1 MKPRT
6 RTPPRVNTLSLGF
19 NGGQGVQRPMAA
31 ADQHNEIELN
41 FVEQGEMQFRRGAEL
56 TTLRAGT
63 LIIYWAAVPHQ
74 VLTVKPGTRIS
85 WFVVPL
91 SWFLNWKL
99 SEAFTKRLLGE
110 RMVILHQPESP
121 VRFPS
126 FGAWAED
133 FKRSTELKVA
143 VKLELE
149 AFFRRL
155 AANPGGHSATSKKK
169 GTVSGEYHSRH
180 VERMVKL
187 ITERFREPL
196 SIETIAQDTGLNPEY
211 AMRLFRTRWGVTL
224 WTFLLQQRIA
234 EARRLLLLG
243 EASVAEIA
251 FECGFQSLGRFYHAF
266 KTQCGCSPG
275 AYRRKYWR
283 DN

>member
-1 MKPRT
+1 M
-6 RTPPRVNTLSLGF
+6 V
-19 NGGQGVQRPMAA
+19 A

-56 TTLRAGT
+56 VTLSPGT
-63 LIIYWAAVPHQ
+63 LILYWAAVPHQ

-99 SEAFTKRLLGE
+99 SDTFTKRMLGE
-110 RMVILHQPESP
+110 RLLILHQQDSRL
-121 VRFPS
+121 RFPS
-126 FGAWAED
+126 FSAWAED
-133 FKRSTELKVA
+133 FNRSADLRVA
-143 VKLELE
+143 VKLEIE

-155 AANPGGHSATSKKK
+155 AVNHADRSSASKKK
-169 GTVSGEYHSRH
+169 VSVSGEYQSHH
-180 VERMVKL
+180 VERMVRL

-196 SIETIAQDTGLNPEY
+196 SIEMIAQDTGLNPEY
-211 AMRLFRTRWGVTL
+211 AMRLFRNRWGVTL

-251 FECGFQSLGRFYHAF
+251 FECGFQSLGRFYQAF
-266 KTQCGCSPG
+266 KTQCQCSPG
-275 AYRRKYWR
+275 AYRRNYLH
-283 DN
+283 NA